1 MIRFILYL
9 ILIPVIVVITAFS
22 YRNAAPVS
30 VDFFTF
36 VYDLP
41 LALLLLAC
49 LLIGG
54 IIGFMVNLVVLLS
67 LKSQIRQV
75 KKKKA
80 AMESLSDV
88 FKKSDSTGCQ

>member
-9 ILIPVIVVITAFS
+9 ILIPVIVVIAAFS

-30 VDFFTF
+30 VDLFTF

-49 LLIGG
+49 LLMGG
-54 IIGFMVNLVVLLS
+54 IIGFMLNLLVLIS
-67 LKSQIRQV
+67 LKAQIRQV

-80 AMESLSDV
+80 AMESLSEV
-88 FKKSDSTGCQ
+88 FKKSDSTGA

>member
-1 MIRFILYL
+1 MIRFILLL

-41 LALLLLAC
+41 LALLLLLC
-49 LLIGG
+49 LLLGG
-54 IIGFMVNLVVLLS
+54 IIGFTVNMALLLS
-67 LKSQIRQV
+67 LKAQIRRV

-80 AMESLSDV
+80 DMESLSEV
-88 FKKSDSTGCQ
+88 FKQSDSSGSP